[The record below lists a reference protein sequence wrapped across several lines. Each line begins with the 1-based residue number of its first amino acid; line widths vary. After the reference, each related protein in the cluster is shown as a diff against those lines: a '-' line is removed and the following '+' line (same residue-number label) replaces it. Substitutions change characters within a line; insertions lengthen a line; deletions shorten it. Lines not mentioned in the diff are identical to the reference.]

1 MQQRA
6 GLLFLAKT
14 TSRIL
19 LILEDSKWTV
29 PTFARKST
37 LLEDAEELLN
47 SYSKG
52 RIVPIELY
60 LSEDRG
66 FEYGTYVCLVEQ
78 EFLTT
83 AAATIAWSSLDH
95 LPKQLHNGLK
105 ATLNNT
111 LIRTKIETVL
121 ELEMSN
127 LLEKSSRFQEDYTRY
142 QSIIAE
148 MPEGDFKQDVNQL
161 LKKLVVEIKKL
172 DSMHMEMVYTRQ
184 LPSMGTDMKQEIT
197 TIRKNL
203 ETKIKDYQQSK

>member
-19 LILEDSKWTV
+19 LILEESKWTV
-29 PTFARKST
+29 PTFIRKST
-37 LLEDAEELLN
+37 LLDDAEGLLN
-47 SYSKG
+47 SYSGG

-83 AAATIAWSSLDH
+83 ANKTIAWSDLDH

-121 ELEMSN
+121 ELEN
-127 LLEKSSRFQEDYTRY
+127 VQ
-142 QSIIAE
+142 
-148 MPEGDFKQDVNQL
+148 P
-161 LKKLVVEIKKL
+161 
-172 DSMHMEMVYTRQ
+172 
-184 LPSMGTDMKQEIT
+184 
-197 TIRKNL
+197 IRK
-203 ETKIKDYQQSK
+203 IQ